1 MNKLKTFFLTYYQTI
16 SNPMY
21 YNDVIKARFSFSL
34 KYFFVFYFLLSILGS
49 LVFTLRTKPLLER
62 LVSSTVTDLESSY
75 PEDLV
80 LEFTK
85 DSLAVSGVEEP
96 FSFPFSSAL
105 ETEALSEEYDSFIAI
120 DTQSQDNRAAMVT
133 LNSKDFTLL
142 YPDGRK
148 QTTNYSD
155 IEPNVTLTKSLV
167 REQLPV
173 IQAAIQ
179 EIFTVLPFVIFF
191 INAVFTPLLMLGV
204 LLILS
209 GFVYLAIQ
217 FGKREISYKKVY
229 QLSLHTITFAE
240 TAGFLQRVL
249 FWKLNVPSIFMM
261 AFFGATLLAI
271 WNMKPKKQR

>member
-1 MNKLKTFFLTYYQTI
+1 
-16 SNPMY
+16 MY